1 MILDLLTLEDCELV
15 RRWRNQCLETL
26 RTPYRLSKE
35 QQACFYHDQTYNKL
49 SARYWAIREDIKVV
63 HPDVIDDLNGIE
75 LVGMGGLQN
84 IEWENSRA
92 EISLIIDPIYWGK
105 GFGQKAVDLVLDKG
119 FNYMGL
125 MNVWGE
131 VYNTNERSREFWLK
145 IIKKYEGFKTLHPH
159 IKLWN
164 GLYHSAW
171 WFQINRNE
179 FNKEK

>member
-1 MILDLLTLEDCELV
+1 MILDTLTLEDCELV

-26 RTPYRLSKE
+26 RTPYRLTKE
-35 QQACFYHDQTYNKL
+35 MQVGFYQNLVHASHHN
-49 SARYWAIREDIKVV
+49 RYWAVREDIKVV

-105 GFGQKAVDLVLDKG
+105 GFGQKAVDLILDQG

-125 MNVWGE
+125 LNIWGE
-131 VYNTNERSREFWLK
+131 VYNTN
-145 IIKKYEGFKTLHPH
+145 
-159 IKLWN
+159 
-164 GLYHSAW
+164 
-171 WFQINRNE
+171 
-179 FNKEK
+179 